1 MSTSQILKP
10 GYTIGVIACGTM
22 GTAVLNAIITAAS
35 AIDAKDA
42 KAPLPGRFLTSVNSQ
57 KSVDR
62 LNGIF
67 GDKVQVS
74 LGNNANIVK
83 ESDLIILGCKPFLA
97 DDILSPID
105 KELFKG
111 KTLISLLAG
120 KTIDQLTEMT
130 GATVA
135 RAMTNTPSKIGAGM
149 TVVSL
154 PKVEIDESV
163 RESISWIFNNTG
175 RCLFMD
181 EKFMDVATAL
191 CGSGPAFCFLMIEA
205 LSDGAVKK
213 GMPYPI
219 AQECAAQVLHG
230 AAQMVLEGN
239 HPAVL
244 RNAVCTPGG
253 TTIGGLAVLED
264 KGVRGAVANAVVEA
278 TNIAT
283 ALSQPKH

>member
-1 MSTSQILKP
+1 MPAPQVLKP

-22 GTAVLNAIITAAS
+22 GTAVLNAIVTATTAS
-35 AIDAKDA
+35 DSKNV
-42 KAPLPGRFLTSVNSQ
+42 KTPLPGKFLTSVNSQ

-67 GDKVQVS
+67 GDKVSVS
-74 LGNNANIVK
+74 IGNNDKIVSS
-83 ESDLIILGCKPFLA
+83 SDLIILGCKPFLA
-97 DDILSPID
+97 DDILSSID
-105 KELFKG
+105 KELFRG
-111 KTLISLLAG
+111 KTVISLLAG
-120 KTIDQLTEMT
+120 KTIEQLTTLT

-154 PKVEIDESV
+154 PKVDIDETV
-163 RESISWIFNNTG
+163 RDSISWIFNNTG

-205 LSDGAVKK
+205 LSDGAVKM
-213 GMPYPI
+213 GMPYPV

-253 TTIGGLAVLED
+253 TTTGGLSVLED
-264 KGVRGAVANAVVEA
+264 KGVRGSVASAVVEA
-278 TNIAT
+278 ANIAT
-283 ALSQPKH
+283 ALSKK